1 MFFRKNYHNI
11 TNFDKIFIQISTR
24 IIFPRILNRLRN
36 IAHDPTETENKE
48 VNEAN
53 RSEARERFLLGIQIL
68 GRFARVKGVRF
79 SKRIPPDATKDAG
92 NSQLRFIERTT

>member
-36 IAHDPTETENKE
+36 IAHDPTGTENKE
-48 VNEAN
+48 VDEAN

-79 SKRIPPDATKDAG
+79 SKRIPPDTIKDAG

>member
-36 IAHDPTETENKE
+36 IAHDPTGTENKE
-48 VNEAN
+48 VDEAN
-53 RSEARERFLLGIQIL
+53 RSEARERLGIQIL